1 MELCSSTAEPFG
13 LDGKKVSGWAIYHMD
28 FASVQG
34 SKRILRS
41 HEIVLP
47 PSGHVETELALTFSL
62 QVSGRGH
69 QDTCVSR
76 GALWVC
82 VEDPS
87 VLCWLLSSEHPALV
101 LPLEQGNEGNRGWVA
116 VSTRESPACMEQT
129 LGSILVEVKCILELR
144 VRCCHLEFDLIRTA
158 VVMQDR
164 LAVTLSPG

>member
-1 MELCSSTAEPFG
+1 MELSSSTAEPFG
-13 LDGKKVSGWAIYHMD
+13 LDGKKVAGWAIYHMD

-62 QVSGRGH
+62 QVSGTGH
-69 QDTCVSR
+69 QGTGVSR

-82 VEDPS
+82 IEDPS
-87 VLCWLLSSEHPALV
+87 ILCWLLSLEHSALV
-101 LPLEQGNEGNRGWVA
+101 LPLEQGNKGSKGWVA
-116 VSTRESPACMEQT
+116 VSTRESPACTEQM
-129 LGSILVEVKCILELR
+129 LRSILNEVNCILELR
-144 VRCCHLEFDLIRTA
+144 VRFCHLEFDLIRTV

-164 LAVTLSPG
+164 LAITLRPG